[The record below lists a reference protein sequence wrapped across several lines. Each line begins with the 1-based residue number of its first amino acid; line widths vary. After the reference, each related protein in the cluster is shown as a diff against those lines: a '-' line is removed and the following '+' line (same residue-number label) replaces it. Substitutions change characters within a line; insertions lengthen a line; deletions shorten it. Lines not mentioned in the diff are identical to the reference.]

1 MASELDVINTVESF
15 LGVSLRSES
24 VVMILTTTVAVIL
37 GLLIFVWRRT
47 SDRGRDVNQLV
58 APKAITIPAED
69 DEAEAAVG
77 KTKVTVFFGTQ
88 TGTAEGF
95 AKVIFFFFGD

>member
-1 MASELDVINTVESF
+1 MASEADVFNMVEF
-15 LGVSLRSES
+15 YLGVSLRSES
-24 VVMILTTTVAVIL
+24 AVMILTAAVALIL
-37 GLLIFVWRRT
+37 GLLIFVWRRS
-47 SDRGRDVNQLV
+47 SDRGKDVKKLV
-58 APKAITIPAED
+58 VSKPVTIPAED

-95 AKVIFFFFGD
+95 AKVIYILFGF